1 MPKPVSPIRT
11 GNRLLDRLPEEE
23 YERLLP
29 SFENISLP
37 HGHEVCR
44 QNGPMSHVYF
54 PTGGM
59 CSIVGVTDEGKVV
72 ETATVGNEGMVGIPV
87 LLGLDFSP
95 STAISQVSGTGL
107 RMAAPAFLR
116 TMTPGGSLD
125 RVLRRFIAF
134 SLRYAYQTVVC
145 NAQHSVEERMCRW
158 LLMTL
163 DRVGKDE
170 FVLTQE
176 FLAEML
182 AVRRQTVTV
191 FAGTL
196 QTAGFINYRRGTMR
210 VISRQGLEAAS
221 CECYQIT
228 KSFYDRIMK

>member
-1 MPKPVSPIRT
+1 VGQPAPPFRT

-23 YERLLP
+23 FQRLVPLW
-29 SFENISLP
+29 ETLSLP
-37 HGHEVCR
+37 HGQEVCR

-59 CSIVGVTDEGKVV
+59 VSVVGATADGKIV
-72 ETATVGNEGMVGIPV
+72 ETATVGNEGMIGIPV
-87 LLGLDFSP
+87 VLGLDFSP

-107 RMAAPAFLR
+107 RMPAPAFLQAMG
-116 TMTPGGSLD
+116 TGTKLD
-125 RVLRRFIAF
+125 KLLRRFIAF

-158 LLMTL
+158 LLMTH

-176 FLAEML
+176 FLAEMI

-196 QTAGFINYRRGTMR
+196 QTAGFITYRRGTMR
-210 VISRQGLEAAS
+210 IINREGLEGAS
-221 CECYQIT
+221 CECYEFT
-228 KSFYDRIMK
+228 KSYYERIMQ